1 MSKTLMAIIVLAVVV
16 ILGFWLM
23 GPSAEAPG
31 DTADTEADTT
41 AAISQELDS
50 VNLGDLD
57 KELQDVTA
65 ELNNL

>member
-1 MSKTLMAIIVLAVVV
+1 MSKTLMAIVVLAVVV

-23 GPSAEAPG
+23 GPSAEAPS
-31 DTADTEADTT
+31 DTASEADTT
-41 AAISQELDS
+41 AMISQELDS

-57 KELQDVTA
+57 KEMQDVTA

>member
-1 MSKTLMAIIVLAVVV
+1 MSKTLVAIIVLAVVV

-23 GPSAEAPG
+23 GPAEAPS
-31 DTADTEADTT
+31 DTATEDADTT
-41 AAISQELDS
+41 AAIAQALDS

-57 KELQDVTA
+57 KEMQDVTA

>member
-1 MSKTLMAIIVLAVVV
+1 MAIVVLVVVV

-23 GPSAEAPG
+23 GPSADAPS
-31 DTADTEADTT
+31 DTATTESDTT
-41 AAISQELDS
+41 ASISQSLDS

-57 KELQDVTA
+57 KEMQDVTA